1 MIYLFLLRFMVGAV
15 FHDDS
20 LNLRRQDRGEG
31 EAGLG
36 GGGEGGGGSEGGVR
50 RVSDERTSGWEV
62 RGRGDVVSLSKV
74 EFYLLLSARLCLLAV
89 HRGNIKYSSA
99 REVFYL

>member
-36 GGGEGGGGSEGGVR
+36 GGGEGGVR

-89 HRGNIKYSSA
+89 HRGNQ
-99 REVFYL
+99 